1 VPAAKDEDF
10 GAGAKASLSKALG
23 MDQIQ
28 LPNEEVRQMLRDSL
42 RGFLGEQWRADVT
55 QATSP
60 EDVSAIWTKL
70 VGQGVASLGCDF
82 AEGGLREILVVM
94 AELGRAACPA
104 PMWSAALVNLA
115 LSGVQVKA
123 AVELLAKLHAGKA
136 RVAFSFGA
144 FDPGRNTGSV
154 QFESGHASGLLRF
167 VEVAESCTHLL
178 VAVDKSALVVVE
190 LGESGVSLQPTRA
203 LGAWGLHEVRLNS
216 APATLVAL
224 KHSVPDGLLIE
235 GKLAL
240 MARAYGAARR
250 AFELSVD

>member
-1 VPAAKDEDF
+1 
-10 GAGAKASLSKALG
+10 

-60 EDVSAIWTKL
+60 EDVSAIWTRL

-104 PMWSAALVNLA
+104 PMWSAALANLA
-115 LSGVQVKA
+115 LSGVHAAA
-123 AVELLAKLHAGKA
+123 AVDLLEKLHAGKA

-144 FDPGRNTGSV
+144 L
-154 QFESGHASGLLRF
+154 ASSRWR
-167 VEVAESCTHLL
+167 
-178 VAVDKSALVVVE
+178 K
-190 LGESGVSLQPTRA
+190 
-203 LGAWGLHEVRLNS
+203 
-216 APATLVAL
+216 
-224 KHSVPDGLLIE
+224 
-235 GKLAL
+235 
-240 MARAYGAARR
+240 AARTCSWPSINR
-250 AFELSVD
+250 RSWLSN